1 MDDLLGGGERAPLR
15 EPPGSKPDRHAARS
29 CGVLQGMAAALSLCF
44 TAGCQ
49 MNLPSAR
56 STPADGWVEI
66 ETPHFTVD
74 SDLPELAA
82 RQVARSLEEI
92 RAALIEAAWTGAH
105 DPPRGRI
112 DVVVFRTPGEF
123 DRYSGL
129 SAQAAG
135 VAFSRRG
142 FRRLLSFS
150 PGAES
155 AIPTV
160 VKHELAHDLSQWFLP
175 IQPTWLAEGLATYLE
190 TTKYDAATHLA
201 VMGEASKA
209 HLQWVTDIHQF
220 TPTATLFAAQ
230 GSIDLDPR
238 VSASFYASSWLF
250 FYYLMNAE
258 SDAFGQ
264 FQARLARL
272 QDWQQAWQELFP
284 GVTPEMFDQ
293 RLMAYLKDGGK
304 LTTYTTPVSFELAEP
319 RARALSSA
327 EMHGVLAWLANN
339 GNRELAER
347 EAAEALRLDP
357 NELRALVI
365 RSHLLGDN
373 AADARLELAKRA
385 TAAHPRSSDAW
396 LLWAK
401 AQAPGEARRAALETA
416 QRLEPEHP
424 GVLTLLADELV
435 RQGRPADA
443 LPYTR
448 LALQRS
454 PLSFELVQLHLQ
466 ALVAHH
472 ECRDARWLE
481 YNAEQRFQESCTT
494 TVNGATVSCGQLL
507 HDSWNSPN
515 QLCARTPRASKV
527 PLAKPFAR

>member
-1 MDDLLGGGERAPLR
+1 
-15 EPPGSKPDRHAARS
+15 
-29 CGVLQGMAAALSLCF
+29 
-44 TAGCQ
+44 
-49 MNLPSAR
+49 MNLQTAHNAR
-56 STPADGWVEI
+56 TDEWVEVQ
-66 ETPHFTVD
+66 TAHFTVD

-82 RQVARSLEEI
+82 REVARNLEEI

-135 VAFSRRG
+135 VAFSRTG

-150 PGAES
+150 PGSENS
-155 AIPTV
+155 IPTV
-160 VKHELAHDLSQWFLP
+160 VTHELAHDLSQWFLP
-175 IQPTWLAEGLATYLE
+175 IQPTWLAEGMATYLE
-190 TTKYDAATHLA
+190 TTKYDASTHMA
-201 VMGEASKA
+201 VMGEASKS
-209 HLQWVTDIHQF
+209 HLQWVTGIRQF
-220 TPTATLFAAQ
+220 TPTAALFATRN
-230 GSIDLDPR
+230 SIDLDPR

-264 FQARLARL
+264 FQTRLARL
-272 QDWQQAWQELFP
+272 QEWQQAWQELFP

-304 LTTYTTPVSFELAEP
+304 LTTYTTPVSLELAEP
-319 RARALSSA
+319 KVRTLSSA
-327 EMHGVLAWLANN
+327 QMHGVLAWIANATD
-339 GNRELAER
+339 RELAER
-347 EAAEALRLDP
+347 EAEEALSLDP
-357 NELRALVI
+357 KELRALVI
-365 RSHLLGDN
+365 RSQLLDDGAD
-373 AADARLELAKRA
+373 DARLDLAKRA
-385 TAAHPRSSDAW
+385 TSAHPKSSDAW

-401 AQAPGEARRAALETA
+401 AQAPGDARRAALETA

-435 RQGRPADA
+435 RQGRAAEA
-443 LPYTR
+443 LAYTR

-454 PLSFELVQLHLQ
+454 PLSFDLVRLHLQ
-466 ALVAHH
+466 ALVAQR

-481 YNAEQRFQESCTT
+481 YNAEQRFQEGCTT
-494 TVNGATVSCGQLL
+494 TVNGATVSCGQFL
-507 HDSWNSPN
+507 HDTWNSASQP
-515 QLCARTPRASKV
+515 CARSRRAASKANASA
-527 PLAKPFAR
+527 PEAATRR